1 MWGPGL
7 DPETEVLVW
16 ILKQIQ
22 TRVDKWVKT
31 KEDCSFVNNT
41 FLSFNLYTTVVCEV
55 HIREC
60 WETEQFLQII
70 WA

>member
-41 FLSFNLYTTVVCEV
+41 VQLL
-55 HIREC
+55 IP
-60 WETEQFLQII
+60 QF
-70 WA
+70 